1 MIPARF
7 HALRNRVLAVTDHV
21 FAEPVRLHP
30 MKKGVVDPDRPVV
43 EIEAILRVGGG
54 KETLVSG
61 LRTDKAWRSKIQA
74 QRAELHIDRAKYP
87 DLICRREDKVRGLA
101 REGQPWFEILGVD
114 DRGETR
120 LILQLGE
127 A

>member
-30 MKKGVVDPDRPVV
+30 MKKGVVDPDRPAV

-74 QRAELHIDRAKYP
+74 QRAELHIDRAKFP
-87 DLICRREDKVRGLA
+87 NLICRREDKVRGLA
-101 REGQPWFEILGVD
+101 RDGQPWFEVLGVD
-114 DRGETR
+114 ERGETR